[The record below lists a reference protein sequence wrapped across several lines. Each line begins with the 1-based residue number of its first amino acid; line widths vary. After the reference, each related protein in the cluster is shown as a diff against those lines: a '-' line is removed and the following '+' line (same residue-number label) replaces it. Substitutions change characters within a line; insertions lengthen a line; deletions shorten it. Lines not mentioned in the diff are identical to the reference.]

1 MNILE
6 RTQNPNRF
14 TCFLFNLTV
23 LEFLDDPKDVNEEL
37 AAECDLPKA
46 PIEDWDL
53 VFTPG
58 STETFSELTTYISS
72 MDTLTPSSLTLC
84 ISAPRR
90 LFRVKTTPGPSLSVV
105 VILLTVKSPF
115 SCVDLSLSRK
125 KRLPLTQILKPLFHS
140 SSVKFHTKIVKS

>member
-23 LEFLDDPKDVNEEL
+23 LEFLDDPKDVNEEHW
-37 AAECDLPKA
+37 DLPKA
-46 PIEDWDL
+46 PMEDWDL

-58 STETFSELTTYISS
+58 STETFSELTTYIWSK
-72 MDTLTPSSLTLC
+72 DTVLTPSSLTVLC
-84 ISAPRR
+84 ICAPCR
-90 LFRVKTTPGPSLSVV
+90 LFRVKTTPSASLSVV
-105 VILLTVKSPF
+105 VILLTVKSSF

-125 KRLPLTQILKPLFHS
+125 KRLPLTQILQPFLHS